1 MKNLVLTNEE
11 TKTLKYWGVVEITRN
26 GFNMLVEY
34 DEIYEDYR
42 ITIIN
47 PYKKVCLA
55 KEPKRNVKKVLAAVF
70 DPKKMHPYDV
80 KTTGKHPV
88 HMIEGGEYLTE
99 SEEIFNEGGEMGW
112 FWLNRKEYD
121 YFKSQ
126 LKEVEIEIEG

>member
-34 DEIYEDYR
+34 DEIDEDYR

-55 KEPKRNVKKVLAAVF
+55 KEPKRNAKKVLAAVF

-99 SEEIFNEGGEMGW
+99 SEEIFEVLVQFSISSHMNMTERRGTVE
-112 FWLNRKEYD
+112 LLLEYN
-121 YFKSQ
+121 
-126 LKEVEIEIEG
+126 